1 MNTMLSA
8 LITIGLIIYILIFST
23 RYHKIKKKLITSEN
37 LMLERQ
43 LMFGLVLMSGI
54 PIILVFGILPKTET
68 NNAVNGVLGVIVM
81 ILPFIFG
88 GGKGK
93 KS

>member
-1 MNTMLSA
+1 
-8 LITIGLIIYILIFST
+8 
-23 RYHKIKKKLITSEN
+23 
-37 LMLERQ
+37 
-43 LMFGLVLMSGI
+43 MSGI